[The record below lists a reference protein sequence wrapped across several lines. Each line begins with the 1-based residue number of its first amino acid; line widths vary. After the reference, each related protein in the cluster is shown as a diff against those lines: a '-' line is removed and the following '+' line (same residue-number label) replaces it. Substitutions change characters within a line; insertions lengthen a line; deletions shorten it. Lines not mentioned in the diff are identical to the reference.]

1 MNKKKLER
9 YEHMYGPHF
18 NEECAQKAVSKMEN
32 EDGTK
37 GHRWTIE
44 EADRIAQQYGVNLKG
59 EKFNKYDWFVAL
71 NMIRSD
77 FYRAVVSMTGTD
89 NVKHFV
95 ELAKAW
101 LNDKDIEE
109 GKMWF
114 YFKYVMCE
122 EGREEDDDEDDE
134 MNGNYAYAR
143 RGRRGGRM
151 AQYHKHHYGD
161 YYDDEDDDDYKYE
174 LHGTYNMRGNYAMN
188 DNYARG
194 RYAQSNYEYDD
205 YDRDNYARG
214 RRMSR

>member
-1 MNKKKLER
+1 MKKEKLEQ
-9 YEHMYGPHF
+9 YERKYGPHF
-18 NEECAQKAVSKMEN
+18 TEECAMKAVKKMEN

-37 GHRWTIE
+37 GPRWSVE
-44 EADRIAQQYGVNLKG
+44 EAERVAIQYGVNLKG

-77 FYRAVVSMTGTD
+77 FYRAVVNMTGSD
-89 NVKHFV
+89 NIKHFV
-95 ELAKAW
+95 ELTKAW
-101 LNDKDIEE
+101 LNDKDIEA

-122 EGREEDDDEDDE
+122 EGREDDDDDDME
-134 MNGNYAYAR
+134 GNYAYAR
-143 RGRRGGRM
+143 RRGRM
-151 AQYHKHHYGD
+151 SMNTYHKHPYHD
-161 YYDDEDDDDYKYE
+161 YYDDDEDDDEYKYE

-205 YDRDNYARG
+205 YGRDNYARG

>member
-1 MNKKKLER
+1 MEKKKLER
-9 YEHMYGPHF
+9 YEQMYGPHF
-18 NEECAQKAVSKMEN
+18 NEECAQKAVKKMEN

-37 GHRWTIE
+37 GPHWSIE
-44 EADRIAQQYGVNLKG
+44 ETERVAQQYGVNLKS

-89 NVKHFV
+89 NIKHFV
-95 ELAKAW
+95 ELTKAW

-122 EGREEDDDEDDE
+122 EGREKDDEEDDYEV
-134 MNGNYAYAR
+134 GNYAR

-151 AQYHKHHYGD
+151 AMGNYHKHYYGD
-161 YYDDEDDDDYKYE
+161 YYDDEDEDDYKYE

-188 DNYARG
+188 DNYAKNN
-194 RYAQSNYEYDD
+194 RYAYNEYDQ
-205 YDRDNYARG
+205 DNYARG
-214 RRMSR
+214 RKMSRY